1 MALHRLSY
9 ATLGA
14 VADAVALAV
23 VRALWSL
30 DAVLGVWRHRHATRQ
45 ELRDLPPHMLRD
57 IGLTPDDA
65 RREADKPFWRA

>member
-1 MALHRLSY
+1 MAPHRLSS

-14 VADAVALAV
+14 AASAAIMAAE
-23 VRALWSL
+23 RALWAL
-30 DAVLGVWRHRHATRQ
+30 DAVLGAWRHRHVTRQ

-57 IGLTPDDA
+57 IGMTPDDA